1 MGFNLAW
8 KHLID
13 SAQTASL
20 VRLFQRG
27 ITLGKKEYLY
37 AFEFANICMGIC
49 PWFFFSLVMRTFAR
63 AGKTFERN

>member
-20 VRLFQRG
+20 GRLFQRG
-27 ITLGKKEYLY
+27 ITLGKKEYVY
-37 AFEFANICMGIC
+37 AFEFAIGLAGPI
-49 PWFFFSLVMRTFAR
+49 FFFSRL
-63 AGKTFERN
+63 

>member
-20 VRLFQRG
+20 GRLFQRG

-37 AFEFANICMGIC
+37 AFEFANMCRLPLHERGFTSIR
-49 PWFFFSLVMRTFAR
+49 SHD
-63 AGKTFERN
+63 FETYGV